1 MHTYYEEEKPQPNFI
16 YYLLRKINDG
26 WVTQHSLL
34 YNRDEAS
41 IKVYVN
47 ILD

>member
-26 WVTQHSLL
+26 
-34 YNRDEAS
+34 
-41 IKVYVN
+41 
-47 ILD
+47 